1 MVLVIFVIGFTIF
14 VIRLFIFH
22 IIASSFQSICLKIW
36 IKILHLP
43 RSISSCSV
51 VVEIRGWCSSLRHAQ
66 EITPSFI
73 IFKGKIINS
82 KQFKFWVA

>member
-36 IKILHLP
+36 ITILHLP
-43 RSISSCSV
+43 RSISCCSV
-51 VVEIRGWCSSLRHAQ
+51 VVEIRGWCSSLRHVQ
-66 EITPSFI
+66 EITPSFT

-82 KQFKFWVA
+82 KQFKFWGA